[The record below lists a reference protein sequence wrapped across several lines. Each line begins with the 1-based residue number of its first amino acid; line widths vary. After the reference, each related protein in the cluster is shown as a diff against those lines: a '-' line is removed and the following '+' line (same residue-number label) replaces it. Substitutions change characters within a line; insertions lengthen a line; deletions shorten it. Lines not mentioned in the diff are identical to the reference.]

1 MAMDDAA
8 VRGPTLLDRAYQL
21 GYTVAYRLVR
31 EYWRVRRP
39 VTHGALVAL
48 WNRGKVLLIRNSYVP
63 YYSSPG
69 GYVQRGEDAINAAA
83 RELRE
88 EVGISVPSE
97 RLALALEVTHEWE
110 HKHDHVQI
118 FELALRA
125 RPITQVYLRVFIAAA
140 WFTPEQAA
148 TLQVFPPLAQV
159 IAKRRA

>member
-1 MAMDDAA
+1 MAIDDAS

-118 FELALRA
+118 FELELPE
-125 RPITQVYLRVFIAAA
+125 RPIIHVDHREVIDAA